1 MPQQQ
6 QGSSMSETKS
16 SQRFQCLNAEQ
27 VEVLHQVLSEVVPI
41 HGRGNFPTLELR
53 PRDIIMAVRA
63 RLQKQGIT
71 VRDIRLNGSTA
82 SHVLVRDNG
91 TSYKDLD
98 VIFGVELPS
107 QEEFQVIKESVL
119 SCLLDCLPA
128 GVNRERISSATM
140 KEAYVQKMVKVFNEH
155 DRWSLISLSN
165 NSGKNLELKFVSTLR
180 RQFEFSVDSFQII
193 LDRLLESYMQQELQQ
208 KMKTGELREQPAEN
222 QKKDSSSLLREPT
235 APKTENASGKDLS
248 IKAEAQ
254 ISQTQQRDE
263 VNEKQ
268 SKTVP
273 NTQQIEQS
281 NQTKDSEVE
290 KDNKGIKP
298 VELKEASEHKETFS
312 FSDQTLPKHLSE
324 EKQTSENSDQTLPTL
339 LSEEKQTSENSD
351 QTLPTLLSEEKQTS
365 ENSDQTLPTLL
376 SEEKQT
382 FENSEPPNQIELRH
396 EPELPDITKCP
407 TTVEMSEPT
416 QPCDDQQPAHSNHQE
431 LSVQK
436 EQSNHTKPPD
446 EGEELTEQMAH
457 SESPKSSNKT
467 QAESLNL
474 AEECHSADFSEC
486 FSEDQSSDE
495 KDKTQHLTAPDSS
508 TSSPAQIETQVEEER
523 QEETETV
530 EQEERKDEMGIREM
544 TEEIIAS
551 EATNIDNTQG
561 IDCSCSTSSI
571 SLSLDNTE
579 PAGTQDTAEIHS
591 TLDTDNSDKTPNT
604 LEAESPPDTQDGLPA
619 PPSLVS
625 DKKTSSSPSCKASE
639 RLAHMVVLK
648 HHSPIPPRRM
658 CRKVS
663 PNSDPHQ
670 VSDSESVVDPNPCP
684 RPEPEIVS
692 DPKPSSDPTT
702 TPTTSNSTKTNPEH
716 ESTPPSNLTCDIG
729 LTPDPAPDI
738 ISTSAVDPISDSAQ
752 DPSSSQL
759 ITESPCETSIQS
771 IKETPSTH
779 CDEQSNPSTSE
790 TVPAPRQSKPLGSVD
805 KLVSLTNTSTSNTQE
820 PVHTSEVELSDED
833 EIRVVQTKKM
843 DFSQL
848 IDSPQ
853 ETTLVT
859 PPVPCPT
866 SPLLSLSPPCFTPS
880 PPSLS
885 PPRCLTPPS
894 NFLSSAL
901 LNTVSLETSFSSPPL
916 SFSPTSSCLSSPP
929 YLTPTMLSLS
939 PTPVCLS
946 PPSPCLSPPILCLTP
961 PVESEDLVPQ
971 VSSHMEP
978 LILKTDSE
986 DENQESSPQPGN
998 PILQLEDKKE
1008 HDYIS
1013 SLPGVSEPVS
1023 FPITIPSTTSHVLPH
1038 SQSEDPGELAP
1049 PEADEASS
1057 PVPENKEAPK
1067 VNAVMPEQC
1076 IAPQA
1081 TDSVPAVEV
1090 LAESMYG
1097 DFEAA
1102 MDHLRYRLIA
1112 TRNPEEIRGGGLL
1125 KYSNLLVR
1133 DYRPASETEIKTLER
1148 YMCSRFFIDFP
1159 DVQEQQRKILSYL
1172 KNHFIGEERSKYQYL
1187 MTLRRVVDDSTVC
1200 LMGHERRQTLN
1211 MITVLALKVLGEQ
1224 NIIPNT
1230 DHVTCFYQPAPYL
1243 ADHNTPYLAE
1253 PSYCSYYIPQ
1263 AGSTLLYQPYPLHL
1277 HTQTGLV

>member
-82 SHVLVRDNG
+82 SHVLFRDNG

-263 VNEKQ
+263 VHEKQ
-268 SKTVP
+268 SNTVP

-281 NQTKDSEVE
+281 NQTKDSKVE

-312 FSDQTLPKHLSE
+312 FSDQTLPKHFSE
-324 EKQTSENSDQTLPTL
+324 EKQTSENSDQTLPKL
-339 LSEEKQTSENSD
+339 LSEEKQTS
-351 QTLPTLLSEEKQTS
+351 
-365 ENSDQTLPTLL
+365 
-376 SEEKQT
+376 
-382 FENSEPPNQIELRH
+382 ENSEPPNQIELRH
-396 EPELPDITKCP
+396 EPELPDITKCL

-486 FSEDQSSDE
+486 FSEDQSNDE

-544 TEEIIAS
+544 TEEITAS

-561 IDCSCSTSSI
+561 IDCSGSTSSSI

-591 TLDTDNSDKTPNT
+591 TLDTDNSEKTPNT
-604 LEAESPPDTQDGLPA
+604 LEAESPPNTQDGLPA

-625 DKKTSSSPSCKASE
+625 DQRPPLLPHVRPQRDLLTWWCLNTS
-639 RLAHMVVLK
+639 L
-648 HHSPIPPRRM
+648 
-658 CRKVS
+658 
-663 PNSDPHQ
+663 
-670 VSDSESVVDPNPCP
+670 PNP
-684 RPEPEIVS
+684 
-692 DPKPSSDPTT
+692 
-702 TPTTSNSTKTNPEH
+702 
-716 ESTPPSNLTCDIG
+716 
-729 LTPDPAPDI
+729 
-738 ISTSAVDPISDSAQ
+738 
-752 DPSSSQL
+752 
-759 ITESPCETSIQS
+759 
-771 IKETPSTH
+771 
-779 CDEQSNPSTSE
+779 
-790 TVPAPRQSKPLGSVD
+790 LGGCVG
-805 KLVSLTNTSTSNTQE
+805 
-820 PVHTSEVELSDED
+820 
-833 EIRVVQTKKM
+833 R
-843 DFSQL
+843 
-848 IDSPQ
+848 
-853 ETTLVT
+853 
-859 PPVPCPT
+859 
-866 SPLLSLSPPCFTPS
+866 
-880 PPSLS
+880 
-885 PPRCLTPPS
+885 
-894 NFLSSAL
+894 
-901 LNTVSLETSFSSPPL
+901 
-916 SFSPTSSCLSSPP
+916 
-929 YLTPTMLSLS
+929 Y
-939 PTPVCLS
+939 
-946 PPSPCLSPPILCLTP
+946 PPIVTHIK
-961 PVESEDLVPQ
+961 S
-971 VSSHMEP
+971 
-978 LILKTDSE
+978 
-986 DENQESSPQPGN
+986 
-998 PILQLEDKKE
+998 
-1008 HDYIS
+1008 
-1013 SLPGVSEPVS
+1013 
-1023 FPITIPSTTSHVLPH
+1023 
-1038 SQSEDPGELAP
+1038 
-1049 PEADEASS
+1049 
-1057 PVPENKEAPK
+1057 
-1067 VNAVMPEQC
+1067 
-1076 IAPQA
+1076 
-1081 TDSVPAVEV
+1081 
-1090 LAESMYG
+1090 
-1097 DFEAA
+1097 
-1102 MDHLRYRLIA
+1102 LIA
-1112 TRNPEEIRGGGLL
+1112 
-1125 KYSNLLVR
+1125 NL
-1133 DYRPASETEIKTLER
+1133 S
-1148 YMCSRFFIDFP
+1148 
-1159 DVQEQQRKILSYL
+1159 
-1172 KNHFIGEERSKYQYL
+1172 
-1187 MTLRRVVDDSTVC
+1187 
-1200 LMGHERRQTLN
+1200 
-1211 MITVLALKVLGEQ
+1211 
-1224 NIIPNT
+1224 
-1230 DHVTCFYQPAPYL
+1230 
-1243 ADHNTPYLAE
+1243 
-1253 PSYCSYYIPQ
+1253 
-1263 AGSTLLYQPYPLHL
+1263 
-1277 HTQTGLV
+1277 